1 MQSAISE
8 TSDYGFFAIAAGNG
22 GPGTAPFY
30 DDYLTSV
37 SGVAKYQSL
46 YNNVASI
53 GALQFTG
60 TEEIDAITGGSLT
73 NVTGTQLAGYS
84 NRGDNLTLV
93 APTDSKAIDAN
104 GTVSTFGGT
113 SCANP
118 NVAGAAALVWSEYLS
133 LTGGEIREILTTS
146 AMDLGDPGRDNTY
159 GAGTINA
166 ESAVRRSHALSVD
179 HELASLYSNTEF
191 LA

>member
-1 MQSAISE
+1 MPRYKTLAPCSQNPPGPAIRL
-8 TSDYGFFAIAAGNG
+8 IAKAVL
-22 GPGTAPFY
+22 P
-30 DDYLTSV
+30 V
-37 SGVAKYQSL
+37 SGLAKAQTT
-46 YNNVASI
+46 NDNIASV

-60 TEEIDAITGGSLT
+60 TEEIDAITGGSIT

-93 APTDSKAIDAN
+93 APTNSKAIDAN
-104 GTVSTFGGT
+104 GTISTFGGT

-118 NVAGAAALVWSEYLS
+118 NVAGVAALVWSENTDLD
-133 LTGGEIREILTTS
+133 GGDVREILTTS
-146 AMDLGDPGRDNTY
+146 AMDLGTLGFDNTY

-166 ESAVRRSHALSVD
+166 ESAVRRSHALSID
-179 HELASLYSNTEF
+179 NELASLYSNTDF